1 MSRLARR
8 VIAASILTAAVLGLT
23 LAQAGVAA
31 ASTVAALWK
40 MNEISGTTMVDSSG
54 HGNNGTLH
62 NVALGAAGHF
72 GKAYTFNGTSS
83 YVSVPNSA
91 SLTPGSANITI
102 SFWLKTTHLPTSDDY
117 DLVRKGAYPSQNY
130 KVELLP
136 TGQID
141 CTFTGSSSA
150 RDVTGGSGLS
160 NGAWHHIQ
168 CAKTSSQIKVVVDG
182 KVNAASAT
190 IGSISNTTE
199 ADIGVHPGGGDRYNG
214 ELDQVQIALG

>member
-1 MSRLARR
+1 MSKGARTL
-8 VIAASILTAAVLGLT
+8 IAAPILAAAVLGMT
-23 LAQAGVAA
+23 LARPGVAA

-40 MNEISGTTMVDSSG
+40 MNETSGTTMMDSSG

-62 NVALGAAGHF
+62 NVALGATGRY
-72 GKAYTFNGTSS
+72 GKAYAFNGTSS
-83 YVSVPNSA
+83 YVSVPSSA
-91 SLTPGSANITI
+91 SLNPGSANITI
-102 SFWLKTTHLPTSDDY
+102 SFWLKTTHLPASGDY

-150 RDVTGGSGLS
+150 RDVTGGSGVN

-168 CAKTSSQIKVVVDG
+168 CAKTSSQINLVVDG
-182 KVNAASAT
+182 KVKIASAT
-190 IGSISNTTE
+190 IGSIANGTE
-199 ADIGVHPGGGDRYNG
+199 ADIGVHPDGGDWYNG
-214 ELDQVQIALG
+214 ALDVVRIAIG